1 MQENQELR
9 AAIQEL
15 QQRHAELQQRYTQLE
30 QNLLH
35 SKLRKSQSMMDFEK
49 ESAPAASDE
58 KFTPGTLAAW
68 QTRELTHSLTHE
80 PCVCVRAE
88 QRYIAKVAFS
98 KYDVDG
104 NGTIDHHEL
113 KAILEELRYV
123 PSIWRLVRACVH
135 SHATRLSLYSKNG
148 VLRMS
153 DTLFKR
159 YVGTQR
165 ATAARHWQY
174 ASRLIAHQA
183 RGRHELEGARR
194 RRQRCHRL

>member
-1 MQENQELR
+1 MRVWHRYAGVRATERASELESIGYDSSLVRCLTIVQENQELR

-123 PSIWRLVRACVH
+123 PSIWRLALGACVRACEH
-135 SHATRLSLYSKNG
+135 
-148 VLRMS
+148 
-153 DTLFKR
+153 
-159 YVGTQR
+159 
-165 ATAARHWQY
+165 
-174 ASRLIAHQA
+174 
-183 RGRHELEGARR
+183 
-194 RRQRCHRL
+194 